1 MCNTGVGLTP
11 LVDGKVHHFEFRG
24 LYDGVS
30 ILGDRETGSIWHH
43 ITGESMYGP
52 LAGKKLPTYNLL
64 QMTVREA
71 IGVYPDLPIAISD
84 RPITGEEHPFA
95 PWAEKIPVLGQFFKN
110 TMAPEDTRRPS
121 MDIGMGVWSDRVQ
134 RYYSMES
141 LGAADNIILD
151 ELDGRRIAVYYAPTA
166 RAPDA
171 IYIDATAAEWD
182 GRVLRFDNGFSI
194 RDGTLYDA
202 NGRARPME
210 RPMQLFTRWYGYAL
224 TFPETE
230 VYTGRD

>member
-24 LYDGVS
+24 VYDGVS

-43 ITGESMYGP
+43 ITGESVYGP

-64 QMTVREA
+64 QMTVRDA

-84 RPITGEEHPFA
+84 RPISGEEHPYFV
-95 PWAEKIPVLGQFFKN
+95 WAAKIPILGQLWRN
-110 TMAPEDTRRPS
+110 TMAREDTRRPT
-121 MDIGMGVWSDRVQ
+121 MDLGMGVWSDGVQ
-134 RYYSMES
+134 RYYPMES
-141 LGAADNIILD
+141 IGAADNIILD
-151 ELDGRRIAVYYAPTA
+151 ELDGRRIAVYYSPTA
-166 RAPDA
+166 HAPDA

-182 GRVLRFDNGFSI
+182 GRVLRFDNGFSL
-194 RDGTLYDA
+194 RDRTLYDA
-202 NGRARPME
+202 NGRARLIE
-210 RPMQLFTRWYGYAL
+210 RPRQLFTRWYGYAL

-230 VYTGRD
+230 VYIGRD